1 MQVYNQTNQL
11 VQIFQAHK
19 DYILRIKQSPYNG
32 RYVATASGDR
42 TVKIWDSSNET
53 NWNLIRTYT
62 GHSGRVPALE
72 FMNEDL
78 IASGSED
85 CSIKIWSIPTGTT
98 QMTINTG
105 QDVWSLSMLNDGSH
119 LASGLFSGNVNIY
132 NINTG
137 SLKASLKGH
146 TGKVNDLALF
156 TTNDKSKSDLLA
168 SSSDDSTIRIW
179 NLTANTNRFI
189 LKVHTSA
196 VAGLKKVSSDVLAS
210 GSMDKSIRLTNIT
223 SGQLIRTLN
232 GHTDRIEWG
241 LDLVEDDGKTL
252 VSGSFDASLKF
263 WNTQTGQL
271 LNTIN
276 GNLTISALAV
286 LRQINPTI
294 STTKTTTLHVT
305 LVIKIIKAYFYFKKF
320 NFS

>member
-1 MQVYNQTNQL
+1 MHVFNKTNQL

-19 DYILRIKQSPYNG
+19 DYILRIKQSPFNG
-32 RYVATASGDR
+32 KYVATASGDR
-42 TVKIWDSSNET
+42 TVKIWDASDGA

-62 GHSGRVPALE
+62 GHSSRVPALE
-72 FMNEDL
+72 FISEDL

-85 CSIKIWSIPTGTT
+85 CSIKIWSIASGTT

-156 TTNDKSKSDLLA
+156 TTNDNSNNDLLA

-196 VAGLKKVSSDVLAS
+196 VAGLKRVSPEVLAS
-210 GSMDKSIRLTNIT
+210 GSMDKSVRLTNIT
-223 SGQLIRTLN
+223 SGQLIRNLY

-241 LDLVEDDGKTL
+241 LDVVEDDDDGQTL

-276 GNLTISALAV
+276 GNLTISALAA
-286 LRQINPTI
+286 LTQINPTI
-294 STTKTTTLHVT
+294 STTETTTLHVT
-305 LVIKIIKAYFYFKKF
+305 PVIKRIISYLI
-320 NFS
+320 